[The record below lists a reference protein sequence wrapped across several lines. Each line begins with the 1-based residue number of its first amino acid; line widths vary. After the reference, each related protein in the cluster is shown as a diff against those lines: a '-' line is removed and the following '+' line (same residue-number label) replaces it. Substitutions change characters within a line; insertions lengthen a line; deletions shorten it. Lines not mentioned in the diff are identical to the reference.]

1 MRGVHREVP
10 ELVRRQSETVENVTG
25 AFIVVSTGRKKG
37 GRISK
42 LRIGWFKQWGL
53 VVWYL
58 V

>member
-1 MRGVHREVP
+1 M
-10 ELVRRQSETVENVTG
+10 VRRQSETVENVTG